1 MQYTCT
7 RHWRIHVPLH
17 VCIYMCTCTV
27 SFNVIIPCLFLRYR
41 AEGEFW
47 THSPVPQIK
56 FSLKTVS
63 KGLMKDDKLI
73 TRVSTVGVSFPSS
86 SSSSSSSSSLLH
98 SSYSTLICL
107 FTHFSSSSHFHSLF
121 PFSLPRL
128 FPFPLLSFLF

>member
-86 SSSSSSSSSLLH
+86 SSSLLYSSFSP
-98 SSYSTLICL
+98 LICL
-107 FTHFSSSSHFHSLF
+107 FTHFSSSHPLLPSFPSASLF
-121 PFSLPRL
+121 PPS
-128 FPFPLLSFLF
+128 PFPLPSPFFPL